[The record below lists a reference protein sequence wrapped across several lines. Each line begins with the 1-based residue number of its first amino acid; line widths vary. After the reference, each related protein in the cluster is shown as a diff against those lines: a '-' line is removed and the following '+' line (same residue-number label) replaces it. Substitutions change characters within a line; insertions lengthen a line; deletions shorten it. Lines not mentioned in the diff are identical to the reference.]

1 MEKPVPTCKNGHQMI
16 WGKTTFAYEEDGISV
31 EVSDIPAWICQDCD
45 DVSFAPGT
53 TQQLIT
59 AVREL
64 IAATKRARAKNT
76 PLYEY
81 HVRAA

>member
-1 MEKPVPTCKNGHQMI
+1 MI

-45 DVSFAPGT
+45 DVSFTPGT
-53 TQQLIT
+53 TQQLVT